1 MKTMTT
7 ATAVQRV
14 IGGTFGILALIGW
27 GLYVYLGVSVSSQ
40 EAAVQAELA
49 QLRNQLEQA
58 SVERSQIAAERDQ
71 LVRSTGD
78 LQQVQRQLAS
88 GREQLKNLE
97 QARAQLIET
106 IAQVRSQLISLTNP
120 SAESAA
126 PPQIVSGRP
135 LAGQKAQVSAVQE
148 ALTKLGFANLTADG
162 VLGPNTRQA
171 IEAFERANGLPVMG
185 RLDTRMVQAIEGAAG
200 LSIQ

>member
-1 MKTMTT
+1 MST

-14 IGGTFGILALIGW
+14 IGGTFGILALMGW
-27 GLYVYLGVSVSSQ
+27 GLYAYSAVSENSQ
-40 EAAVQAELA
+40 EAAIQAEFA
-49 QLRNQLEQA
+49 KLRNQLEQA
-58 SVERSQIAAERDQ
+58 SVERNQIAAERDQ
-71 LVRSTGD
+71 LVRTTGD

-97 QARAQLIET
+97 HARAQLIET
-106 IAQVRSQLISLTNP
+106 IAQVRSQLLSLTNP

-126 PPQIVSGRP
+126 PPQAAPSSS
-135 LAGQKAQVSAVQE
+135 LSGQKAQVSAVQE
-148 ALTKLGFANLTADG
+148 ALTRLGFANLKADG

-171 IEAFERANGLPVMG
+171 IEAFERANGLPVTGTLDG
-185 RLDTRMVQAIEGAAG
+185 RTVQAIEGAAG